1 MSKRPTIENALHSLR
16 PNAHWSVVYG
26 SDDSHEVRWLVEEQ
40 SEPDAE
46 EIAAEIGRLEEAWS
60 AEEYRVLRRPLYPKV
75 EEQLDDLFHA
85 GAFSIKMSAR
95 IQAVK
100 DTHPKPKKTR
110 RKLKGE

>member
-1 MSKRPTIENALHSLR
+1 MTKRPSIENALHGLR

-26 SDDSHEVRWLVEEQ
+26 NDDSHEVRWLDEEQ

-46 EIAAEIGRLEEAWS
+46 EIAAEVARLEEAWS

-85 GAFSIKMSAR
+85 GAFSPEMAAR

-100 DTHPKPKKTR
+100 DAYPKPKAR
-110 RKLKGE
+110 RKRKEE